1 MTDSRDPL
9 AVQQQ
14 AERISQEMRDLA
26 RANPG
31 MSHRDAYNLLTVL
44 FKDEVGRTPDKTRG
58 ERPLRADPQRGR
70 LDAQEGSQAHPCPGL
85 AAAQR
90 TETAFVRRFR
100 ATAGRY
106 DSEHPQGRLTQ
117 GCCNPGTRP
126 NSGTNG
132 RIGKGHLTSK
142 SEPKMPIASCVRWQR
157 DDRTSELSRKRGG
170 LTKPTSLTFCYSL
183 RPPRGAVGGHLK
195 K

>member
-1 MTDSRDPL
+1 MPGTKSSAPSAAEAGRLWTKALRFRAMTDSRDPL

-31 MSHRDAYNLLTVL
+31 MSHRDVYNLLTVL

-117 GCCNPGTRP
+117 GCCNPGTR
-126 NSGTNG
+126 T
-132 RIGKGHLTSK
+132 R
-142 SEPKMPIASCVRWQR
+142 A
-157 DDRTSELSRKRGG
+157 RT
-170 LTKPTSLTFCYSL
+170 PTSAADCARSASSPE
-183 RPPRGAVGGHLK
+183 RSSQANHR
-195 K
+195 